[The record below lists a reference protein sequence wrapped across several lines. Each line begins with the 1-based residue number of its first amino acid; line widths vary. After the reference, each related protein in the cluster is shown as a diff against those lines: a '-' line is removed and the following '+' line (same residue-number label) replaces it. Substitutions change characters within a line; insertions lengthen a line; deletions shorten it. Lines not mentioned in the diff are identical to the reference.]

1 MPTSKKAKVRIMDG
15 EKMWVR
21 GSCLREVDTSRSDE
35 RISRNLL
42 PWFASNSPV
51 GGFYLLTSGRLHD
64 HHRRLNVLLLQLYK
78 LLRL

>member
-1 MPTSKKAKVRIMDG
+1 MDG
-15 EKMWVR
+15 EKMRVH

-42 PWFASNSPV
+42 PWLASNSPV
-51 GGFYLLTSGRLHD
+51 EGFSLLALGHLRD
-64 HHRRLNVLLLQLYK
+64 HHRRQNVLLLQLYM